1 VEALG
6 RLTLSW
12 IANAIA
18 LVVVAALFSTIKFDG
33 IGSLLAGAAIFG
45 VLNTVVKP
53 ILKAIT
59 FPVAVITLGIVWYLV
74 AMAMLGLTALLIGGF
89 HINGF
94 WALVEGTFVIWLV
107 NLVLDVVP
115 GPWRGTRRD

>member
-1 VEALG
+1 
-6 RLTLSW
+6 LTLSW

-18 LVVVAALFSTIKFDG
+18 LIIVAWLFSGIDFDG
-33 IGSLLAGAAIFG
+33 TGSLLLAAALFG

-53 ILKAIT
+53 ILKLVT
-59 FPVAVITLGIVWYLV
+59 LPVAVITLGIVWFLI
-74 AMAMLGLTALLIGGF
+74 AMAMLALTALLIGGF

-94 WALVEGTFVIWLV
+94 WTLVEATFVIWLV

>member
-18 LVVVAALFSTIKFDG
+18 LIVVAVLFSGIDFDG
-33 IGSLLAGAAIFG
+33 AGSLLLAAALFG

-53 ILKAIT
+53 LLKLVT
-59 FPVAVITLGIVWYLV
+59 LPFAVITLGLVWYLV
-74 AMAMLGLTALLIGGF
+74 AMAMLALTALLVGGF

-94 WALVEGTFVIWLV
+94 WTLVEATFVIWLV